1 MINELIKL
9 ANHLDQKGYSKEAD
23 YIDSLVKR
31 AQEERADKI
40 GYYQV
45 RDGDTLSEITERHS
59 PGRTAKEN
67 ADLNDMTVE
76 DVIRPCQMIRIYT
89 TPAYGGSLES
99 MNPAC
104 R

>member
-1 MINELIKL
+1 M
-9 ANHLDQKGYSKEAD
+9 
-23 YIDSLVKR
+23 KR
-31 AQEERADKI
+31 VIAK
-40 GYYQV
+40 
-45 RDGDTLSEITERHS
+45 RHS